1 MAVISPQ
8 RNFCGTH
15 LREDNSAI
23 VLFERLRAYIYV
35 VVSIYI
41 ISSPLLRAGQA
52 LAIVGKFPGVGQKFY
67 ESSRRGDGVFDT
79 LHLFSRY
86 LTS

>member
-1 MAVISPQ
+1 MAVISSQ
-8 RNFCGTH
+8 RNFRGTH

-52 LAIVGKFPGVGQKFY
+52 LAIVGKIPALG
-67 ESSRRGDGVFDT
+67 R
-79 LHLFSRY
+79 
-86 LTS
+86 